1 MNLQEKFPSPFR
13 LNRWLV
19 SPALN
24 RIRGTEGDIQIEPRV
39 MRVLLVLAEE
49 PGEVVTRLRLLDEV
63 WGDTVVGEEI
73 LTRAVSELRRVF
85 GDSARQPRYIE
96 TIRHHGYRLI
106 AEVRPAGDESAPPA
120 APVPASAPAEETIR
134 SVREDPKPW
143 LRYLV
148 IAAALV
154 LLAVFGPRL
163 LDTGSRDTAVP
174 GPEGPPSA
182 IPVTSFQGR
191 EQFPAL
197 SADGT
202 RVAFA
207 WAGPDR
213 DNIDIYIK
221 QRNSESTLRLTD
233 DFGWAAWPAW
243 SPDGQTVAFVRGTE
257 AMNQI
262 CLVPSLGGAVRAVHE
277 VAGWVEGLDWS
288 SDGKNLVFS
297 ARSEATQ
304 NHGLFVLS
312 VDDFQVQALTLD
324 RPDAAGD
331 FQPRFSPD
339 GTQVAW
345 IGLDQSGQSG
355 LFTAPVTGGAAQT
368 VIMGMADLQGLAWS
382 PDGKY
387 LVYGA
392 APEGKFDLWSVAA
405 SGGKPR
411 YIPTPG
417 DFAWNP
423 TVARQTGDLVYEEVR
438 ANQDLWRIRILG
450 RDPWQLETGLFI
462 NSTRWEYE
470 ADFHPAGG
478 RIVFVTAR
486 SGKPE
491 LWLADRDGKNPARL
505 TFLGAATVSNPRWS
519 PRGDRIAFN
528 ATIDGRGEVMVI
540 QARGGEPVKVMMG
553 KEQAVF
559 SSWCADGKHLLVGAD
574 RGQGW
579 QIYRQDPF
587 GGKGVQL
594 TLTGGLTATESPD
607 GRELYF
613 TRPGRPGLWRRVYK
627 GKPAAIEPQLVI
639 PDLMYQDRWNWR
651 LINEGD
657 KVQRVAWVMRIQD
670 SAFLMFFDPATEES
684 SFLTE
689 LPGMAGPGLALS
701 PGGDEIIYARTE
713 NMAADLMLLEGVFR

>member
-1 MNLQEKFPSPFR
+1 MNHLENFPQPFR
-13 LNRWLV
+13 LNQWLV

-24 RIRGTEGDIQIEPRV
+24 RINGTEGDIQIEPRV
-39 MRVLLVLAEE
+39 MRVLLVLAEK

-106 AEVRPAGDESAPPA
+106 AEVMHEDAGP
-120 APVPASAPAEETIR
+120 APATPEP
-134 SVREDPKPW
+134 VREAISPADKGPKPW
-143 LRYLV
+143 LRYLLL
-148 IAAALV
+148 AAALALV
-154 LLAVFGPRL
+154 GFFGPKL
-163 LDTGSRDTAVP
+163 LDTSTRDKAIP
-174 GPEGPPSA
+174 GGKGPPTA
-182 IPVTSFQGR
+182 IPVTSFPGR
-191 EQFPAL
+191 ERFPSL
-197 SADGT
+197 SPDGT

-233 DFGWAAWPAW
+233 EFGWAAWPAW
-243 SPDGQTVAFVRGTE
+243 SPDGQTVAFIQGTE
-257 AMNQI
+257 SMNMI
-262 CLVPSLGGAVRAVHE
+262 CLVPSLGGAVRPVHD

-288 SDGKNLVFS
+288 PDGKSLVYS
-297 ARSEATQ
+297 ASSTDTR
-304 NHGLFVLS
+304 NHGLFILS
-312 VDDFQVQALTLD
+312 VDDFQVQALATE

-339 GTQVAW
+339 GQTLAW
-345 IGLDQSGQSG
+345 IGLDQSGRNG
-355 LFTAPVTGGAAQT
+355 IFTAPVAGGVAKA
-368 VIMGMADLQGLAWS
+368 VIVGLADLQGLAWS
-382 PDGKY
+382 PDGRS

-392 APEGKFDLWSVAA
+392 APEGRFDLWSVAVD
-405 SGGKPR
+405 GGQPR

-423 TVARQTGDLVYEEVR
+423 TVASQTGDLVYEEVR

-450 RDPWQLETGLFI
+450 RDPWQLETGPFI

-470 ADFHPAGG
+470 ADFHPEGG
-478 RIVFVTAR
+478 QIVFVSAR

-528 ATIDGRGEVMVI
+528 ATVDGRSEVLVI
-540 QARGGEPVKVMMG
+540 QARGGEPVKVTG
-553 KEQAVF
+553 AGEQVVF
-559 SSWCADGKHLLVGAD
+559 SSWCADGKNLLVGAD
-574 RGQGW
+574 LGQGL
-579 QIYRQDPF
+579 QIYRQDPS
-587 GGKGVQL
+587 GGQGVPL
-594 TLTGGLTATESPD
+594 TVSGGLTAMESPD

-613 TRPGRPGLWRRVYK
+613 TRPGRPGLWRRVFQ
-627 GKPAAIEPQLVI
+627 GKLVAIEPELVI
-639 PDLMYQDRWNWR
+639 PDLMHQDRWNWR
-651 LINEGD
+651 LVTAND
-657 KVQRVAWVMRIQD
+657 KIQRIAWVMRVQD
-670 SAFLMFFDPATEES
+670 SAFLMFYDPVAGDS

-701 PGGDEIIYARTE
+701 PAGDEIIYARTE
-713 NMAADLMLLEGVFR
+713 NMAADLMLLEGFFR